1 MSDALTTH
9 ETAERPKF
17 GIVLSII
24 AILITLGTI
33 TTLLRAVGAVLLPD
47 EEGEV
52 SKLEIAL
59 DFIVGGWL
67 LYSLL
72 LLMTRRRRFIAVYA
86 GLLLFNILVQWIFF
100 VPGIMAVEESP
111 ERNAVLTLIAG
122 QTGIAVAWLL
132 YLAKS
137 THLRAVCSE

>member
-9 ETAERPKF
+9 ANAERPRF
-17 GIVLSII
+17 GVVLSII

-33 TTLLRAVGAVLLPD
+33 TTLLRAVSTMLFLD
-47 EEGEV
+47 ESGS

-72 LLMTRRRRFIAVYA
+72 LLITRRRRFIAAYA
-86 GLLLFNILVQWIFF
+86 GLLLFNMLVQWIFF

-111 ERNAVLTLIAG
+111 ERNAVLTLITS
-122 QTGIAVAWLL
+122 QTAIAVAWLL

-137 THLRAVCSE
+137 KHLRAVCSE